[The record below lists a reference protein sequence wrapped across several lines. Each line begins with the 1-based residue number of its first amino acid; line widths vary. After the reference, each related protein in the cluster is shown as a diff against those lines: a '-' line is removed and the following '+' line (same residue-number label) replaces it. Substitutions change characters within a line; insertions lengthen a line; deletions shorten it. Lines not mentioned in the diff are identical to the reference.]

1 MISPLFTRQT
11 YTRIHTT
18 SSEELQPN
26 LAQTQKLDASCS
38 FIVRIGQITKFE
50 KACIGAARVIL
61 VAALKNG
68 GITLDALKPRWPS
81 DLFNMQLVLDNHLRE
96 TPAGRMGTLKD
107 MAEAARWLANDETS
121 AYVNGQ
127 VIDLAG
133 GQQMGHLPR

>member
-1 MISPLFTRQT
+1 
-11 YTRIHTT
+11 
-18 SSEELQPN
+18 
-26 LAQTQKLDASCS
+26 
-38 FIVRIGQITKFE
+38 
-50 KACIGAARVIL
+50 